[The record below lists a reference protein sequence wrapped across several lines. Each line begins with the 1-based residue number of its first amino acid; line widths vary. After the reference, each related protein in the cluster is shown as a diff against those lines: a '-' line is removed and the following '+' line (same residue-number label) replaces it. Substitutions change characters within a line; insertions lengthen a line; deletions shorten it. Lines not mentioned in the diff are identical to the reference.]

1 MKHRFVAESQNTY
14 SVTALCRVLKISR
27 CGYYAARS
35 RPPSRRA
42 RTNAELLQRIRRIHA
57 TSREN
62 YGAVKTLNALRTEGI
77 DCGLKRVARLRRLH
91 GIEAKRRRR
100 FKQAYAARHSEPPAP
115 NLLERDFTATTR
127 DRVWATDITFIP
139 TREGWLYV
147 AVVIDLYSRRVV
159 GWSMQ
164 QRINLSLAL
173 EALTMA
179 LRNRTPN
186 PGLVHHSD
194 RGQLYL
200 ATAYRD
206 LLNAHGM
213 IQSMSKKGDCY
224 DNAVVE
230 SFFSNLKNELTWHR
244 SFQTR
249 DEARRAI
256 FDYIEL
262 FYNRERLHQTLDY
275 VSPMRYEENRVVA

>member
-1 MKHRFVAESQNTY
+1 VKHQFIAEQLGVHSVA
-14 SVTALCRVLKISR
+14 ALCRVLGISR

-35 RPPSRRA
+35 RAPSRRTCA
-42 RTNAELLQRIRRIHA
+42 NAVLLERIRRIHA
-57 TSREN
+57 KSREN
-62 YGAVKTLNALRTEGI
+62 YGAVKTLNALRDDGI
-77 DCGLKRVARLRRLH
+77 ACGLKRVARLRRIN

-115 NLLERDFTATTR
+115 NLLDRNFNVNAP
-127 DRVWATDITFIP
+127 DRVWASDITFVP

-147 AVVIDLYSRRVV
+147 AVVIDLYSRRVI
-159 GWSMQ
+159 GWSMHA
-164 QRINLSLAL
+164 RINLPLVI
-173 EALTMA
+173 EALMMA
-179 LRNRTPN
+179 IRQRKPKV
-186 PGLVHHSD
+186 GLVHHSD

-200 ATAYRD
+200 ATSYRD
-206 LLNAHGM
+206 LLKNHGM
-213 IQSMSKKGDCY
+213 VQSMSKKGDCY

-249 DEARRAI
+249 DEARSVI

-275 VSPMRYEENRVVA
+275 VSPMQYEESRIAT

>member
-1 MKHRFVAESQNTY
+1 MKHQFVSEQSPGH
-14 SVTALCRVLKISR
+14 SVAALCRSLRISR
-27 CGYYAARS
+27 SGYYAS
-35 RPPSRRA
+35 LIRPASHRA
-42 RTNAELLQRIRRIHA
+42 RANADLLARIRRIHVN
-57 TSREN
+57 SREN
-62 YGAVKTLNALRTEGI
+62 YGAVKTWQALMAQGL
-77 DCGLKRVARLRRLH
+77 DCGLKRIARLRRIH

-100 FKQAYAARHSEPPAP
+100 FRMAYAARHSEPAAA
-115 NLLERDFTATTR
+115 NLLDRQFSVSQP
-127 DRVWATDITFIP
+127 DRVWATDITFVP

-147 AVVIDLYSRRVV
+147 AAVIDLYSRRVV
-159 GWSMQ
+159 GWAMH
-164 QRINLSLAL
+164 QRINLPLVV

-179 LRNRTPN
+179 IEQRRPL

-206 LLNAHGM
+206 MLKANGM
-213 IQSMSKKGDCY
+213 RQSMSRKGDCY

-244 SFQTR
+244 SFATR

-262 FYNRERLHQTLDY
+262 FYNRERLHETLDY
-275 VSPMRYEENRVVA
+275 VSPVRYEERRVVA

>member
-1 MKHRFVAESQNTY
+1 MKHQFVKDQS
-14 SVTALCRVLKISR
+14 SHHGVSALCRSLRISR
-27 CGYYAARS
+27 SGYYAAQT
-35 RPPSRRA
+35 RPASRRTRA
-42 RTNAELLQRIRRIHA
+42 NAELLSRIRRIHA
-57 TSREN
+57 QSREN
-62 YGAVKTLNALRTEGI
+62 YGAVKTWRALHAQGI
-77 DCGLKRVARLRRLH
+77 ACGLKRVARLRRIH

-100 FKQAYAARHSEPPAP
+100 FRLAYGARHSAPAAA
-115 NLLERDFTATTR
+115 NLLDRAFSVAQP
-127 DRVWATDITFIP
+127 DRVWATDITFVP

-159 GWSMQ
+159 GWAMHP
-164 QRINLSLAL
+164 RINLPLVV

-179 LRNRTPN
+179 ITQRRPR
-186 PGLVHHSD
+186 PGLIHHSD

-200 ATAYRD
+200 ATAYRE
-206 LLNAHGM
+206 LLKAHGM
-213 IQSMSKKGDCY
+213 VPSMSRKGDCY

-244 SFQTR
+244 SFATR

-262 FYNRERLHQTLDY
+262 FYNRDRLHETLDY
-275 VSPMRYEENRVVA
+275 VSPVGYEENRVVA

>member
-1 MKHRFVAESQNTY
+1 M
-14 SVTALCRVLKISR
+14 TALCRTLRVSR

-42 RTNAELLQRIRRIHA
+42 RTNTDLLNRIRRIHA
-57 TSREN
+57 KSREN
-62 YGAVKTLNALRTEGI
+62 YGALKTVRVLRTEGI
-77 DCGLKRVARLRRLH
+77 DCGLKRIARLRRVN
-91 GIEAKRRRR
+91 GIEAKRRKR

-115 NLLERDFTATTR
+115 NLLDRHFTVHAP
-127 DRVWATDITFIP
+127 DRVWATDITFVP
-139 TREGWLYV
+139 TREGWLHV
-147 AVVIDLYSRRVV
+147 AVVIDLYSRRVI
-159 GWSMQ
+159 GWAMHS
-164 QRINLSLAL
+164 RINLPLAI
-173 EALTMA
+173 EAITMA
-179 LRNRTPN
+179 IRQRQPQ
-186 PGLVHHSD
+186 PGLIHHSD

-200 ATAYRD
+200 ASAYRS
-206 LLNAHGM
+206 LLKAHGM

-244 SFQTR
+244 AFATR
-249 DEARRAI
+249 EEARSAI

-275 VSPMRYEENRVVA
+275 VSPVRYEEGVVA

>member
-1 MKHRFVAESQNTY
+1 VKHRFIADNQGAYTVA
-14 SVTALCRVLKISR
+14 ALCRALGVSR

-35 RPPSRRA
+35 RAPSERA
-42 RTNAELLQRIRRIHA
+42 RRNADLLHRIRHIHA

-62 YGAVKTLNALRTEGI
+62 YGAVKTLKALHAEGI
-77 DCGLKRVARLRRLH
+77 DCGLKRVARLRRVH

-100 FKQAYAARHSEPPAP
+100 FKQAYRARHSEPPAP
-115 NLLERDFTATTR
+115 NLL
-127 DRVWATDITFIP
+127 DRNFAANAPDCVWATDITFVP

-159 GWSMQ
+159 GWAMHR
-164 QRINLSLAL
+164 RINLPIVV
-173 EALTMA
+173 EALAMA
-179 LRNRTPN
+179 IEQRRPA
-186 PGLVHHSD
+186 PGLIHHSD

-206 LLNAHGM
+206 LLKAHGM
-213 IQSMSKKGDCY
+213 IQSMSRKGDCY

-244 SFQTR
+244 SFETR

-275 VSPMRYEENRVVA
+275 VSPVRYEDSRVVA

>member
-1 MKHRFVAESQNTY
+1 MKHQFIAESQASY
-14 SVTALCRVLKISR
+14 SVTALCRALKISR
-27 CGYYAARS
+27 GGYYAAKT
-35 RPPSRRA
+35 RPKSPRA
-42 RTNAELLQRIRRIHA
+42 RANAELLEHMRRLHA
-57 TSREN
+57 QSREN
-62 YGAVKTLNALRTEGI
+62 YGTVKMLNALHAEGI
-77 DCGLKRVARLRRLH
+77 VCGLKRVRRLRKRH

-115 NLLERDFTATTR
+115 NLLNRHFTATVP
-127 DRVWATDITFIP
+127 DRVWATDITFVP

-147 AVVIDLYSRRVV
+147 AVVIDLYSQRVV
-159 GWSMQ
+159 GWAMRE
-164 QRINLSLAL
+164 RINLTLAV
-173 EALTMA
+173 EALMMA
-179 LRNRTPN
+179 IQQRRPR

-194 RGQLYL
+194 QGQLYL
-200 ATAYRD
+200 ATTYRD
-206 LLNAHGM
+206 LLKAHGM

-244 SFQTR
+244 SFTTR
-249 DEARRAI
+249 DEARSAI

-275 VSPMRYEENRVVA
+275 VSPVRYEESRVVA

>member
-1 MKHRFVAESQNTY
+1 
-14 SVTALCRVLKISR
+14 VTALCRALKISR

-35 RPPSRRA
+35 RTPSHRA
-42 RTNAELLQRIRRIHA
+42 RTNAELLARIRRIHV

-62 YGAVKTLNALRTEGI
+62 YGAVKTLNVLRAEGVA
-77 DCGLKRVARLRRLH
+77 CGLKRVARLRRLH

-100 FKQAYAARHSEPPAP
+100 FKQAYTARHSESPAP
-115 NLLERDFTATTR
+115 NLLNRDFR
-127 DRVWATDITFIP
+127 VSSPDRVWATDISFVP

-159 GWSMQ
+159 GWAMRE
-164 QRINLSLAL
+164 RINLPLVV

-179 LRNRTPN
+179 LQQRPPR
-186 PGLVHHSD
+186 PGLIHHSD
-194 RGQLYL
+194 QGQLYL
-200 ATAYRD
+200 ATAYRH
-206 LLNAHGM
+206 LLKAHAM
-213 IQSMSKKGDCY
+213 IQSMSRKGDCY

-244 SFQTR
+244 SFATR
-249 DEARRAI
+249 DEARSAI

-275 VSPMRYEENRVVA
+275 VSPVRYEEMRAVP

>member
-1 MKHRFVAESQNTY
+1 VKHQFVRDQSR
-14 SVTALCRVLKISR
+14 SHPISALCRSLRISR
-27 CGYYAARS
+27 SGYYAALARSPSERS
-35 RPPSRRA
+35 RA
-42 RTNAELLQRIRRIHA
+42 NADLLVRIRRIHA
-57 TSREN
+57 LSREN
-62 YGAVKTLNALRTEGI
+62 YGAIKTLRALKADGI
-77 DCGLKRVARLRRLH
+77 DCGLKRVARLRRIH

-100 FKQAYAARHSEPPAP
+100 FRSAYAARHSEPPAP
-115 NLLERDFTATTR
+115 NLLDRCFTANAL
-127 DRVWATDITFIP
+127 DRVWATDITFVP

-159 GWSMQ
+159 GWAMHR
-164 QRINLSLAL
+164 RINLPLVV

-179 LRNRTPN
+179 IEHRRPM
-186 PGLVHHSD
+186 PGLIHHSD

-200 ATAYRD
+200 ATAYRG

-213 IQSMSKKGDCY
+213 VQSMSRKGDCY

-244 SFQTR
+244 SFATR

-262 FYNRERLHQTLDY
+262 FYNRERLHETLDY
-275 VSPMRYEENRVVA
+275 VSPVRYEERRVVA

>member
-1 MKHRFVAESQNTY
+1 MKHRFVADHQDAY
-14 SVTALCRVLKISR
+14 SVAALCGALKISR

-35 RPPSRRA
+35 RAPSA
-42 RTNAELLQRIRRIHA
+42 RERGNADLLLRIRRIHA
-57 TSREN
+57 KSREN
-62 YGAVKTLNALRTEGI
+62 YGTGKTLRVLRADGI
-77 DCGLKRVARLRRLH
+77 ACGIKRVARLRRLH

-100 FKQAYAARHSEPPAP
+100 FKQAYAAQHSEPPAP
-115 NLLERDFTATTR
+115 NLLDRRFTVSAP
-127 DRVWATDITFIP
+127 DSVWATDITFVP

-159 GWSMQ
+159 GWAMH
-164 QRINLSLAL
+164 QRINLPLAV

-179 LRNRTPN
+179 IRQRRPK

-200 ATAYRD
+200 ATAYRE
-206 LLNAHGM
+206 LLKEHRM
-213 IQSMSKKGDCY
+213 VQSMSRKGDCY

-230 SFFSNLKNELTWHR
+230 SFFANLKNELTWHR
-244 SFQTR
+244 SFATR

-275 VSPMRYEENRVVA
+275 VSPIRYEESHAVT

>member
-1 MKHRFVAESQNTY
+1 VKHEFVKEQCAKHAVS
-14 SVTALCRVLKISR
+14 ALCQALRISR
-27 CGYYAARS
+27 SGYYAART
-35 RPPSRRA
+35 RPASRRTRA
-42 RTNAELLQRIRRIHA
+42 NAELLSHIRHVHA
-57 TSREN
+57 LSRDN
-62 YGAVKTLNALRTEGI
+62 YGAIKTLRALKAVGI
-77 DCGLKRVARLRRLH
+77 DCGLKRVARLRRIH

-100 FKQAYAARHSEPPAP
+100 FRSAYAARHSEPPAP
-115 NLLERDFTATTR
+115 NLLDRRFTANAP
-127 DRVWATDITFIP
+127 DRVWATDITFVP

-159 GWSMQ
+159 GWAMHR
-164 QRINLSLAL
+164 RINLPLVV

-179 LRNRTPN
+179 IEHRRPM
-186 PGLVHHSD
+186 PGLIHHSD

-200 ATAYRD
+200 ATAYRG

-213 IQSMSKKGDCY
+213 VQSMSRKGDCY

-244 SFQTR
+244 SFATR

-256 FDYIEL
+256 FDYMEL
-262 FYNRERLHQTLDY
+262 FYNRERLHETLDY
-275 VSPMRYEENRVVA
+275 VSPVRYEERRVVA

>member
-1 MKHRFVAESQNTY
+1 VKHQFVREQSASH
-14 SVTALCRVLKISR
+14 SVTALCQSLRISR
-27 CGYYAARS
+27 SGYYAALC
-35 RPPSRRA
+35 RPVSERA
-42 RTNAELLQRIRRIHA
+42 RFNADVLTRIRRIHA
-57 TSREN
+57 KSREN
-62 YGAVKTLNALRTEGI
+62 YGAVKTLRALQAEGI
-77 DCGLKRVARLRRLH
+77 GCGIKRVARLRRIH

-100 FKQAYAARHSEPPAP
+100 FRLAYASRHSEPAAA
-115 NLLERDFTATTR
+115 NLL
-127 DRVWATDITFIP
+127 DRNFFVARPDRIWATDITFVP

-159 GWSMQ
+159 GWAMH
-164 QRINLSLAL
+164 QRINLPLVR

-179 LRNRTPN
+179 IEQRQPAA
-186 PGLVHHSD
+186 GLIHHSD

-200 ATAYRD
+200 ATTYRD
-206 LLNAHGM
+206 LLKAHGM
-213 IQSMSKKGDCY
+213 VQSMSRKGDCY

-244 SFQTR
+244 SFTTR

-262 FYNRERLHQTLDY
+262 FYNRERLHETLDY
-275 VSPMRYEENRVVA
+275 VSPVRYEESRVVA

>member
-1 MKHRFVAESQNTY
+1 MKHGFIAEQANVHSVA
-14 SVTALCRVLKISR
+14 ALCRALRISR

-35 RPPSRRA
+35 RAPSERE
-42 RTNAELLQRIRRIHA
+42 RTNADLLARIRHIHA
-57 TSREN
+57 QSREN
-62 YGAVKTLNALRTEGI
+62 YGAVKTLKVLRAEGMV
-77 DCGLKRVARLRRLH
+77 CGLKRIARLRRIH

-100 FKQAYAARHSEPPAP
+100 FKQAYVARHSAAPAP
-115 NLLERDFTATTR
+115 NLLDRNFAVNVP
-127 DRVWATDITFIP
+127 DRVWATDITFVP
-139 TREGWLYV
+139 TREGWLYL
-147 AVVIDLYSRRVV
+147 AVVIDLYSRRVI
-159 GWSMQ
+159 GWAMRE
-164 QRINLSLAL
+164 RINLTLVI

-179 LRNRTPN
+179 IRNRTPT

-200 ATAYRD
+200 ATAYRE
-206 LLNAHGM
+206 LLKAHGM

-244 SFQTR
+244 SFGNR
-249 DEARRAI
+249 DEARSAI

-262 FYNRERLHQTLDY
+262 FYNRDRIHQTLDY
-275 VSPMRYEENRVVA
+275 VSPIRYEESRAVA

>member
-1 MKHRFVAESQNTY
+1 VA
-14 SVTALCRVLKISR
+14 ALCRALKLSR
-27 CGYYAARS
+27 CGYYAARL
-35 RPPSRRA
+35 RPPSERT
-42 RTNAELLQRIRRIHA
+42 RTNADLLSRIRRIHA
-57 TSREN
+57 KSREN
-62 YGAVKTLNALRTEGI
+62 YGAVKTLHVLQTEGI
-77 DCGLKRVARLRRLH
+77 ECGLKRVVRLRRLH

-100 FKQAYAARHSEPPAP
+100 FKQSYEARHSEPPAP
-115 NLLERDFTATTR
+115 NLLDRAFTVAAP
-127 DRVWATDITFIP
+127 DRIWATDITFVP

-147 AVVIDLYSRRVV
+147 AVVIDLCSRRIV
-159 GWSMQ
+159 GWAMH
-164 QRINLSLAL
+164 QRINLPLAV
-173 EALTMA
+173 EALSMA
-179 LRNRTPN
+179 IQQRQPK

-206 LLNAHGM
+206 LLKRHGM
-213 IQSMSKKGDCY
+213 VQSMSKKGDCY

-249 DEARRAI
+249 DEARSAI
-256 FDYIEL
+256 FDYIEV

-275 VSPMRYEENRVVA
+275 VSPVSYEESRTVA